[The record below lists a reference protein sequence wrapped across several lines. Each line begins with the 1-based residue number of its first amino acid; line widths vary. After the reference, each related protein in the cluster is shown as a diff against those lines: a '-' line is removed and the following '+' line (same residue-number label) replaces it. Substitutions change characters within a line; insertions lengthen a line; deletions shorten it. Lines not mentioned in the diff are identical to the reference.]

1 MKKSIFK
8 MGTAMAF
15 GLVMMCACGGTTNEN
30 SDGGAPTDSVQP
42 AVEVKEAES
51 NWEYSEYPDEMSDDT
66 TYLASVVS
74 ENSVDFDF
82 PYDGGSTLT
91 LTVRKSP
98 QYGSDIYIKIS
109 KGQFNSGI
117 YGQKIKVRFDES
129 KAFDVNCR
137 TASDGSSDLLF
148 LTNYKK
154 LVKQLK
160 DAKVLKVS
168 CEFWNEG
175 TRTFTFNVE
184 GLKWE
189 HGEGK
194 K

>member
-1 MKKSIFK
+1 
-8 MGTAMAF
+8 MAL
-15 GLVMMCACGGTTNEN
+15 GLVMMYGCGGASSDN
-30 SDGGAPTDSVQP
+30 SAGDVATDSVMTQ
-42 AVEVKEAES
+42 VDEKETES

-117 YGQKIKVRFDES
+117 YGQKIKVRFDEN

-154 LVKQLK
+154 LIAQLK
-160 DAKVLKVS
+160 QSKTLKVS

-175 TRTFTFNVE
+175 TRTFTFNIE

-189 HGEGK
+189 HKEGK

>member
-1 MKKSIFK
+1 
-8 MGTAMAF
+8 MGTTMACS
-15 GLVMMCACGGTTNEN
+15 LVMMCACGGTTNEN
-30 SDGGAPTDSVQP
+30 SGGGAPTDSVQP
-42 AVEVKEAES
+42 AVEAKEAES

-82 PYDGGSTLT
+82 PYDGGSSLKLT
-91 LTVRKSP
+91 IRKSP

-117 YGQKIKVRFDES
+117 YGQKIKMRFDEN
-129 KAFDVNCR
+129 KAFDLNCK

-148 LTNYKK
+148 LTNFKK
-154 LVKQLK
+154 LLPQLK
-160 DAKVLKVS
+160 QSKTLKIS

-175 TRTFTFNVE
+175 TRTFTFNIE

-189 HGEGK
+189 HKEGK